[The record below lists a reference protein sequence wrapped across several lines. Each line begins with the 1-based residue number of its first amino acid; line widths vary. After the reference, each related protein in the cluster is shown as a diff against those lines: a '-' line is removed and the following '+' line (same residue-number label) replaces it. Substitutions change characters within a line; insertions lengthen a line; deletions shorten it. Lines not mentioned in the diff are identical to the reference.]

1 MQSYY
6 KKTKSKQKS
15 QRFYPLYPKIII
27 YEYCFCTK
35 DIECAKATNVMK
47 NGTTRLTPNKD
58 KSF

>member
-27 YEYCFCTK
+27 YEYCFRTK
-35 DIECAKATNVMK
+35 DIECAKVTNIHSNDWEK
-47 NGTTRLTPNKD
+47 
-58 KSF
+58 